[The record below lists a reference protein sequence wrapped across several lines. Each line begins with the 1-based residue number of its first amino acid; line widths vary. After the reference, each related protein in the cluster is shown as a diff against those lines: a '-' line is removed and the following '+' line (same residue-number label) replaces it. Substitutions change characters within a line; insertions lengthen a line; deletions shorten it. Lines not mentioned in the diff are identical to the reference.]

1 VTESDVDA
9 AAVAAV
15 FEGDPEGV
23 ALLER
28 VRDLVAVIGPAELQV
43 TRTQVAFRRRTGFA
57 YAWRPGRWLRG
68 PRPPLVLSIVLD
80 RPDDDARWKEVA
92 HPTARRWIHHLEV
105 RSPDELDGQVAAWL
119 REAYDRA
126 A

>member
-1 VTESDVDA
+1 MTMSDDP
-9 AAVAAV
+9 AVAAV
-15 FEGDPEGV
+15 LEGDAKAL
-23 ALLER
+23 ALLDR
-28 VRDLVAVIGPAELQV
+28 MAALVEAIGPADLRV
-43 TRTQVAFRRRTGFA
+43 TRTQVAFRRRKGFA

-80 RPDDDARWKEVA
+80 RHDDADRWKEVA

-105 RSPDELDGQVAAWL
+105 RAPDELDDQVADWL

-126 A
+126 G